1 MQTNLF
7 DDLKSIK
14 EKITH
19 QEKITKE
26 KVVDEQIKEKEE
38 KLQQQFIAF
47 MKNSGVKKIN

>member
-26 KVVDEQIKEKEE
+26 KVVDVPKTTAVKFKVGK
-38 KLQQQFIAF
+38 KLKDAVA
-47 MKNSGVKKIN
+47 K